1 MSASSTYFNNQ
12 PMRGPEG
19 MEQFSNPYWNDHY
32 NHLYH
37 QYQNHLYQA
46 PHGVFD
52 PREEMEKEEPFVC
65 KRLSEYEKM
74 NIKMESEDSL
84 SCEDQRHSHCE
95 KTGEGMF
102 ANNHTRFYNEM
113 HLTHPHAFESTMISH
128 EHPYFDQMKLE
139 MEKSR
144 LPPFQH
150 PHFEK
155 FAIEERNPSS
165 SPKTVI
171 QEEYLDYPRL
181 TEGSPSLS
189 HFTQEEQAP
198 KFVEGHTRP
207 PAFAQHHLR
216 NLYSVDNNNGGTVK
230 TPVETVK
237 NGLPEDARL
246 VEDTRIFPWMKSS
259 FHKEIS
265 YRSVP
270 ARHNYKQLFIDQ
282 LMSVRCDV
290 TASAGH
296 LFVNRAVPCH
306 SISDGSAISK
316 PADISNQLLNWPD
329 GGDIDKQQDIRT
341 ALLYSPPS
349 PRAVTLTLAHHLGDL
364 HHTGLNFNLIDQSP
378 RYLSPLAHAGEWTHG
393 GLMEADDAV
402 EVLGHGRAAV
412 AVAYLHPQRIC
423 LLARY
428 GQLEAKVLAVQQLGK
443 CIITVLFI
451 QGGITPGSK
460 RTRQTYSRFQT
471 LELEKEFHFN
481 KYLSRKRR
489 IEIAH
494 ELCLTERQ
502 IKIWFQNRRMKL
514 KKEIVKP
521 KVEETGVEEP
531 TQNSHVVSSTTSLLP
546 QHLSLHPQ
554 SCLGEPL

>member
-102 ANNHTRFYNEM
+102 PNNHTRFYNEM

-246 VEDTRIFPWMKSS
+246 VDDTRIFPWMKSS
-259 FHKEIS
+259 FHK
-265 YRSVP
+265 
-270 ARHNYKQLFIDQ
+270 
-282 LMSVRCDV
+282 
-290 TASAGH
+290 
-296 LFVNRAVPCH
+296 
-306 SISDGSAISK
+306 
-316 PADISNQLLNWPD
+316 
-329 GGDIDKQQDIRT
+329 
-341 ALLYSPPS
+341 
-349 PRAVTLTLAHHLGDL
+349 
-364 HHTGLNFNLIDQSP
+364 
-378 RYLSPLAHAGEWTHG
+378 
-393 GLMEADDAV
+393 
-402 EVLGHGRAAV
+402 
-412 AVAYLHPQRIC
+412 
-423 LLARY
+423 
-428 GQLEAKVLAVQQLGK
+428 
-443 CIITVLFI
+443 
-451 QGGITPGSK
+451 GGITPGSK